1 MPIDEN
7 EKNKLLE
14 YNNTR
19 RNYRE
24 KTLHQLVE
32 EQVLSS
38 LENIAFSYINEDG
51 IQDLTYGELNK
62 KANQLARRLCKTFQ
76 VQPGQIIA
84 ICLRPG
90 FDMIISVLAIWKTGC
105 VCLLLDYDMPVLRIQ
120 EQLEDSK
127 TSVLIL
133 NNVDV
138 HFEPSPLI
146 KFFFIDENRQFLAE
160 EPTENLDIEIQ
171 HTAPACVFYTSGSTG
186 KPKGVLNGH
195 FQFVNSILDMQERF
209 DVDRNNCFLLLT
221 NCTFD
226 PIIPEIVLPL
236 TVGAK
241 CIIIDRTVAKNP
253 LKLKQILEKYPIDI
267 IQLTPI
273 TLQLLVDSGWV
284 PNESVKILC
293 GGETLKLSL
302 ANRVKRIYIRY
313 GTTETTTYSTEGI
326 YQYNPQHEVNTIPVG
341 KPIANTQIYVL
352 DESMQLVPSGEIGE
366 IYIGGNGVALGYL
379 NEPRLTQEK
388 FIADPF
394 NNSPNT
400 KLYRTGDYGT
410 WTENGEILFLGRQDN
425 QIKIHGYRINLEQI
439 ENYAEKHHAIQQC
452 AVVFLAEENL
462 QQLVAFVVLKA
473 GATLIEK
480 DFNAYLAN
488 YLQGPSIPAR
498 IIILKTLPLSF
509 NGKVDRKQLKRIA
522 QKQVSNVERYENVNT
537 FLRNLLANIFN
548 VDLTEIRDDADFFH
562 LGGNSIQM
570 QRLIN
575 AINSRFLIGFSV
587 VDFCKNPAITSLEQ
601 RIHELQEQP
610 FNLMSIKQQDLS
622 IPSLLSYPQMDI
634 WNAMQLQPK
643 AYNSSII
650 IEFAYKPDIHLLG
663 LALRAIIQR
672 HRILSMQ
679 FFEELGQP
687 PKQIVNRSVDLSK
700 LLEVQDTS
708 QFIDDTFQRLLSEKV
723 HKPFDLTK
731 DLPIRATLLVRSD
744 NKYILLIC
752 ASHIV
757 LDGYSEQILCYELLT
772 LYHAFINKQPDFLPQ
787 LPIQYMDFATWQ
799 RNYLINNENI
809 KTQLEYWKQELA
821 NLPFIEIIKENSTST
836 FEADYIGKQVSFK
849 IPAYIKNKCTDLAK
863 QYGCTLYNVLF
874 TVFNILLHRYTDQ
887 NDIAIGTA
895 SSGRYHE
902 TTNNLI
908 GHFINILIM
917 RNKLNNSMSFLELL
931 SNVSK
936 KTHESLS
943 NQIVPYS
950 EILKLIRQ
958 NRDIPPEIMFVFMQ
972 NSNFQFPEI
981 RIDPFHVE
989 TRYAKYPLAM
999 FLSDDG
1005 DVITGAVEFKTLC
1018 YDENMIHGFIRHYQ
1032 RILEYCLA
1040 NPYTQLSEIPL
1051 LSDQEKQVLLSYGM
1065 GEKRDIPKTNI
1076 VNIFKEVAKKY
1087 RNNIAL
1093 TYLNEEMTYAEL
1105 NIAKDKL
1112 ANYLDSIG
1120 VKSAPLGSE
1129 QVVAIYMERSFDMYI
1144 TILAILSVGAAYL
1157 PLSTTLPIERIK
1169 YMLNDSKVSIIL
1181 TQLHLEQSLLEDL
1194 GQSLTIISIDNKWEI
1209 LSKAEKIQAQFPQ
1222 NNKISP
1228 ENLAYI
1234 IYTSGSTGEPKGV
1247 QIEHQ
1252 SVINLT
1258 FVQRAIFE
1266 IVPRDRVLAWAELT
1280 FDASVWEWIS
1290 ALLNGATLCIPDST
1304 DILIGE
1310 SLTAALTKYRISI
1323 ATVPPSILRK
1333 TQPPIKNYLRVIIS
1347 AGEACQWDI
1356 VKKWESETQFYNAY
1370 GPTETTVCASIGCCS
1385 VESTKL
1391 LTTIGKPLQ
1400 NTKLYVLDTQQRL
1413 VPIGVNGELF
1423 ITGALLA
1430 RGYTKEEFT
1439 HKSFI
1444 KIGDP
1449 FKPGNEIRVYKTGD
1463 IVKWLKDGNLDFV
1476 GRRDQQVKIRG
1487 FRIELNE
1494 IVVRLKQIE
1503 FVKDAVVTINGEGRS
1518 PTQNIFAYIIIDK
1531 EKVLFKNEV
1540 ELINEIRNYLSS
1552 KLLYYMVPS
1561 TFRFIKS
1568 VPLTSH
1574 GKIDY
1579 KALALLGLIVKP
1591 AQSPPRTETEKTLA
1605 AIWASL
1611 LHCEICQI
1619 DIHDNFFLTGGN
1631 SLMLAEMVT
1640 RIKTEF
1646 KIDNFQT
1653 KDITRKGQTFF
1664 ELAKII
1670 EHKKSMKP
1678 SFFPQTQSPEQT
1690 SAFFIHDSSESSGNK
1705 HFFKL

>member
-32 EQVLSS
+32 EQVSSS
-38 LENIAFSYINEDG
+38 LRNIAFSYINEDE
-51 IQDLTYGELNK
+51 IRDLTYEELNE
-62 KANQLARRLCKTFQ
+62 KANQLARHLCKTFQ

-84 ICLRPG
+84 VCLRPG
-90 FDMIISVLAIWKTGC
+90 FNMVISVLAVWKAGC
-105 VCLLLDYDMPVLRIQ
+105 VCLLLDSDMPVLRIQ

-127 TSVLIL
+127 TSVLIS
-133 NNVDV
+133 NDVDI
-138 HFEPSPLI
+138 HFELSPLI
-146 KFFFIDENRQFLAE
+146 KSFLIDENRQFLAK

-209 DVDRNNCFLLLT
+209 NVNRSNCFLLLT

-236 TVGAK
+236 TIGAR

-302 ANRVKRIYIRY
+302 VNRVKRIYIRY

-326 YQYNPQHEVNTIPVG
+326 YQYNPQHKVNAIPIG
-341 KPIANTQIYVL
+341 KPIANTQIYIL
-352 DESMQLVPSGEIGE
+352 DENMQLVPSREVGE

-379 NEPRLTQEK
+379 NEPKLTQEK
-388 FIADPF
+388 FIANPF
-394 NNSPNT
+394 NNAPNV

-452 AVVFLAEENL
+452 VVVFLAEENL
-462 QQLVAFVVLKA
+462 QQLVAFVILKA

-488 YLQGPSIPAR
+488 YLQGPSIPAK
-498 IIILKTLPLSF
+498 IITLKTLPLSF
-509 NGKVDRKQLKRIA
+509 NGKVDRGQLKHIA
-522 QKQVSNVERYENVNT
+522 QKQVINIEQYENAGT
-537 FLRNLLANIFN
+537 LRNLWGNTFNMDLA
-548 VDLTEIRDDADFFH
+548 EIRDDIDFFH

-575 AINSRFLIGFSV
+575 AINSRFLIGLSV
-587 VDFCKNPAITSLEQ
+587 VDFCKNPTIMSLEQ

-610 FNLMSIKQQDLS
+610 FNLMSIKPQNLS
-622 IPSLLSYPQMDI
+622 IPSLLSYPQTDI
-634 WNAMQLQPK
+634 WNAMQLQPE

-650 IEFAYKPDIHLLG
+650 IEFAYKPDILL
-663 LALRAIIQR
+663 LNSALRIIIQR
-672 HRILSMQ
+672 HKILSTQ
-679 FFEELGQP
+679 FFEQLGQP
-687 PKQIVNRSVDLSK
+687 PKQIVNRSVNLSK
-700 LLEVQDTS
+700 LLETQDVS
-708 QFIDDTFQRLLSEKV
+708 QFIDDTFQQLLSEKV

-787 LPIQYMDFATWQ
+787 LPIQYVDFATWQ
-799 RNYLINNENI
+799 RNYLTNNESI
-809 KTQLEYWKQELA
+809 KTQLEYWEQELT
-821 NLPFIEIIKENSTST
+821 NLPFIEIIKENNTST
-836 FEADYIGKQVSFK
+836 FEADYTGKQVSFK

-863 QYGCTLYNVLF
+863 QYGCTLYNILF

-908 GHFINILIM
+908 GHFVNILIM
-917 RNKLNNSMSFLELL
+917 RNKLNNSMSFLEFL
-931 SNVSK
+931 SSISQ

-972 NSNFQFPEI
+972 NSNLQFPEVK
-981 RIDPFHVE
+981 IDPFHVE
-989 TRYAKYPLAM
+989 TRYAKYPLTM

-1005 DVITGAVEFKTLC
+1005 DVITGAIEFKMLC
-1018 YDENMIHGFIRHYQ
+1018 YNENKIHRFIRHYQ

-1051 LSDQEKQVLLSYGM
+1051 LSDQEKQVLLSYGI

-1076 VNIFKEVAKKY
+1076 VNIFEEVAKKY

-1105 NIAKDKL
+1105 NIAKNKL

-1120 VKSAPLGSE
+1120 VKSAPPGSE

-1144 TILAILSVGAAYL
+1144 TVLAVLSVGAVYL

-1169 YMLNDSKVSIIL
+1169 YMLNDSKASIVL
-1181 TQLHLEQSLLEDL
+1181 TQLHLQQSLLEDL
-1194 GQSLTIISIDNKWEI
+1194 GKSLTIISIDNKWEI
-1209 LSKAEKIQAQFPQ
+1209 LSKTRETQAQFHQ
-1222 NNKISP
+1222 SNEISSD
-1228 ENLAYI
+1228 NLAYT

-1258 FVQRAIFE
+1258 FAQRAIFE
-1266 IVPRDRVLAWAELT
+1266 IVPQDRVLAWAELT

-1304 DILIGE
+1304 DVLIGE

-1323 ATVPPSILRK
+1323 ATVPPSVLRR

-1347 AGEACQWDI
+1347 AGEACQQDI
-1356 VKKWESETQFYNAY
+1356 VKKWGSETRFYNAY
-1370 GPTETTVCASIGCCS
+1370 GPTETTVCASISCCS

-1400 NTKLYVLDTQQRL
+1400 NTKLYVLDTQRRL
-1413 VPIGVNGELF
+1413 VPIGMNGELCVAG
-1423 ITGALLA
+1423 TLLA

-1439 HKSFI
+1439 QQSFI
-1444 KIGDP
+1444 EISDP
-1449 FKPGNEIRVYKTGD
+1449 YEPGNEIRIYRTGD
-1463 IVKWLKDGNLDFV
+1463 IVKWLSDGNLDFV

-1494 IVVRLKQIE
+1494 IVVCLKQIE

-1518 PTQNIFAYIIIDK
+1518 PAQNIFAYIIIDE
-1531 EKVLFKNEV
+1531 EKVLFKNEF

-1579 KALALLGLIVKP
+1579 KALALSGLIVKP

-1640 RIKTEF
+1640 RIKSEF

-1653 KDITRKGQTFF
+1653 KDITGKGQIFF
-1664 ELAKII
+1664 ELARII
-1670 EHKKSMKP
+1670 EHKKLTKP
-1678 SFFPQTQSPEQT
+1678 SFFPQTQT
-1690 SAFFIHDSSESSGNK
+1690 AKLFTHDSAESSQSK
-1705 HFFKL
+1705 LFFKL